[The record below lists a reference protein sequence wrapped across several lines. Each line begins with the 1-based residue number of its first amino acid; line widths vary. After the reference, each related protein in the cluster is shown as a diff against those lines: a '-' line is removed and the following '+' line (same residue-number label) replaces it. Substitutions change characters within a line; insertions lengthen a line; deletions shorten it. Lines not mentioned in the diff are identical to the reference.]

1 MTDNL
6 RSLTDKYQDLE
17 ESYSELHVQITIFS
31 AQLHQ
36 SGYQTTCRIE
46 GSCEIKLQKKK
57 KRKGDYIKDILKYK
71 FQNVYLI

>member
-17 ESYSELHVQITIFS
+17 ESYSELHIQITIFS

-36 SGYQTTCRIE
+36 SGYQTTWRIE
-46 GSCEIKLQKKK
+46 GSWEIKLCKAKKSL

-71 FQNVYLI
+71 L